1 MQKRTLLDGLTG
13 GSDDR
18 LDLVRVDETGDVRSR
33 DLGSREADKIV
44 SLIIWQYRAQIKPT

>member
-33 DLGSREADKIV
+33 DLGGREADKIV